1 MLKRGIYLFLT
12 IFLIFMFA
20 GCGNN
25 TSVNNSSENT
35 TQSENVKENLDSQKE
50 IEQPKDNDSIKIA
63 VVYFSVTGNTKTIV
77 EYIAEEFNTDTYQI
91 IPEQEYTS
99 EDLDWTDGNSRA
111 SVEHNSPDFRP
122 EIAGELPDLSSYDT
136 IFIGYPIW
144 WGEAPNIVKGF
155 VENVDFS
162 DKTVIP
168 FCTSASS
175 GIGSSGENLAELT
188 DGATW
193 LEGQRFSS
201 NVEKSD
207 VIEWINELAIN

>member
-1 MLKRGIYLFLT
+1 MHLFL
-12 IFLIFMFA
+12 
-20 GCGNN
+20 
-25 TSVNNSSENT
+25 EN
-35 TQSENVKENLDSQKE
+35 
-50 IEQPKDNDSIKIA
+50 IA
-63 VVYFSVTGNTKTIV
+63 KVFD
-77 EYIAEEFNTDTYQI
+77 ADTYQI
-91 IPEQEYTS
+91 TPVQEYTS
-99 EDLDWTDGNSRA
+99 DDLDWTDGNSRV
-111 SVEHNSPDFRP
+111 SVEHNDPDFRP
-122 EIAGELPDLSSYDT
+122 EIAGELPDLTNYDI

>member
-50 IEQPKDNDSIKIA
+50 IEQLKDNDSIKIA
-63 VVYFSVTGNTKTIV
+63 VVYFSATGNTKTIA

-122 EIAGELPDLSSYDT
+122 EIAGELPDLSNYDT

-201 NVEKSD
+201 NVEKFD

>member
-25 TSVNNSSENT
+25 TSVDNSSENT
-35 TQSENVKENLDSQKE
+35 TQSEIVKENLDSQKE

-63 VVYFSVTGNTKTIV
+63 VVYFSATGNTKMIA

-99 EDLDWTDGNSRA
+99 EYLDWTDSNSRA

-175 GIGSSGENLAELT
+175 DIGSSGKNLAELT

-207 VIEWINELAIN
+207 VIEWVNGLAIN

>member
-25 TSVNNSSENT
+25 TSVDNSSENT

-63 VVYFSVTGNTKTIV
+63 VVYFSATGNTKMIA

-99 EDLDWTDGNSRA
+99 EDLDWTDSNSRA
-111 SVEHNSPDFRP
+111 SVEHNSRDFRP

-144 WGEAPNIVKGF
+144 WGEAPNIVKGI

-175 GIGSSGENLAELT
+175 DIGSSGKNLAELT

-207 VIEWINELAIN
+207 VIEWVNGLAIN

>member
-25 TSVNNSSENT
+25 TSVDNSSENI

-50 IEQPKDNDSIKIA
+50 IEQLKDNDSIKIA

>member
-63 VVYFSVTGNTKTIV
+63 VVYFSATGNTKTIA

-122 EIAGELPDLSSYDT
+122 EIVGELPDLSSYDT

>member
-25 TSVNNSSENT
+25 TSVDNSSENT

-50 IEQPKDNDSIKIA
+50 IEQLKDNDSIKIA
-63 VVYFSVTGNTKTIV
+63 VVYFSATGNTKMIA

-99 EDLDWTDGNSRA
+99 EDLDWTDSNSRA

-175 GIGSSGENLAELT
+175 DIGSSGENLAELT
-188 DGATW
+188 EGATW

-207 VIEWINELAIN
+207 VIEWVNGLAIN